1 MHDEASAAPLRA
13 KAIGSSPSCER
24 KTPQFKARDAD
35 ISHEEHPEESQEKA
49 FKPVDVSADS

>member
-1 MHDEASAAPLRA
+1 MTKGSAALPAGKGHREQSILRT
-13 KAIGSSPSCER
+13 KKPQSKER
-24 KTPQFKARDAD
+24 DGD

>member
-1 MHDEASAAPLRA
+1 MTKGSAAPPAGKGHREQSILRT
-13 KAIGSSPSCER
+13 KKPQSKER
-24 KTPQFKARDAD
+24 DGD